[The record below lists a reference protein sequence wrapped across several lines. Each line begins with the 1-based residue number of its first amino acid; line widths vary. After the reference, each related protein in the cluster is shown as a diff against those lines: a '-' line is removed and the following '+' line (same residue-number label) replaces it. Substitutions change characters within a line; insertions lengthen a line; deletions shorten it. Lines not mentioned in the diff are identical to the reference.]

1 MEATPRDGDIVSES
15 LIVEVAVTT
24 VLEIAVVNPCLGNT
38 VEAEVI
44 PSVAVVS
51 ARTYEGEVAQD
62 DVAGTFLE
70 IENT

>member
-1 MEATPRDGDIVSES
+1 VEATPRDGDVVGES
-15 LIVEVAVTT
+15 LVVEIAVAT
-24 VLEIAVVNPCLGNT
+24 VLEIAVVNPCLCNA